1 METAGAATPQAIP
14 EATAETT
21 GTPQA
26 WAFGGWLLLV
36 GFGIWLG
43 PFRLVYNLWGTYQPL
58 FSDGHIEDIL
68 HAASM
73 SFILLLC
80 AELLVNLVLFA
91 ISLYLIYLFM
101 RKSRQ
106 LPKWY
111 FILAASTAVFL
122 LIDTLLISLMFPDL
136 EVFTDDVIKLL
147 VGCAISLSVW
157 VPYLYI
163 SERAKNTFVH

>member
-91 ISLYLIYLFM
+91 ISLYLVYLFM

-122 LIDTLLISLMFPDL
+122 LIDSLLISLMFPDL